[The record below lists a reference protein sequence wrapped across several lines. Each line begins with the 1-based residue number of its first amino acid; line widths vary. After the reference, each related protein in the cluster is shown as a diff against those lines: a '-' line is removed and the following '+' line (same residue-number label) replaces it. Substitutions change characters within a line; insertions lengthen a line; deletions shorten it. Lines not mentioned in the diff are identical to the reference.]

1 MHRVDNRRAGNKA
14 VGPLEVTEG
23 FEFCSPVLKQALSYW
38 LEIKGDAPFPQRADL
53 VPETFVSLWPHVL
66 MVDVVDGGDDYFI
79 RLFGQYLVDSYGE
92 QTGRLSSQASVPDLV
107 RQRSK
112 QLFDAC
118 IAHAA
123 PVYAYWPESAAR
135 RRAHVD
141 VEALCLPLSSD
152 GRSLDRLMSL
162 NVNSRRE
169 KRKK

>member
-1 MHRVDNRRAGNKA
+1 METRRAGKKA
-14 VGPLEVTEG
+14 IGPLEVTEG
-23 FEFCSPVLKQALSYW
+23 FEFCSPVLTQALSYW
-38 LEIKGDAPFPQRADL
+38 LMIKGDAPFPRRADL
-53 VPETFVSLWPHVL
+53 VPEKLVALWPHIL
-66 MVDVVDGGDDYFI
+66 MVDVIDDGTDYFI

-92 QTGRLSSQASVPDLV
+92 QTGRLSSQARVPELV
-107 RQRSK
+107 RERSK

-118 IAHAA
+118 VAHAG

-169 KRKK
+169 RKK